1 MSILSRLFGKKET
14 PVVVKRIRKQ
24 WSQSDKCEGGGK
36 AAEPSDVYRNG
47 KQLGKCG
54 VCGHLGVPTKSQGL
68 VAAHYVRASE

>member
-14 PVVVKRIRKQ
+14 PEVVTRKKKA
-24 WSQSDKCEGGGK
+24 WSKPPCAGTGK
-36 AAEPSDVYRNG
+36 AAEPSDQYRNG
-47 KQLGKCG
+47 RQLGKCG